1 MKKMRVFVIFGFI
14 LVIAL
19 IIGIGF
25 ISVATESQAKSNEV
39 EQVEKFL
46 EEEESAAETEQTEEI
61 AVVDEKKN
69 DWVEQWF
76 GPDKIAM
83 YFSWLAYIGTIIG
96 IAVNLAKVRKMNHLT
111 LKNVSDELKEVLNQ
125 NITNSVNVGLN
136 NYLPQ
141 IAEGQ
146 EKANRI
152 MEIFAKV
159 LALSQEDT
167 PESKV
172 AILNLIQELG
182 TVGQELI
189 DNSKEII
196 EASQKAVEQ
205 HKEEVEEKLD
215 EIIEKY
221 DGTSI

>member
-14 LVIAL
+14 LVIGL

-25 ISVATESQAKSNEV
+25 ISVANESQAKANEV
-39 EQVEKFL
+39 EEVEKSF
-46 EEEESAAETEQTEEI
+46 EEESAAETEQTEEI
-61 AVVDEKKN
+61 AVVEKTTK

>member
-1 MKKMRVFVIFGFI
+1 MKKMKVFVIFGFI
-14 LVIAL
+14 FVIAL
-19 IIGIGF
+19 IMGIGY
-25 ISVATESQAKSNEV
+25 ISVANESQAKSNEV

-46 EEEESAAETEQTEEI
+46 GEEESAAEIEQTEEI

-69 DWVEQWF
+69 DWVDQWF
-76 GPDKIAM
+76 APDKIAM
-83 YFSWLAYIGTIIG
+83 YFTWLAYIGTIIG

-111 LKNVSDELKEVLNQ
+111 LKNVSDELKEVLKA
-125 NITNSVNVGLN
+125 NITDSVNVGLDK
-136 NYLPQ
+136 YLPQ
-141 IAEGQ
+141 IAAGQ
-146 EKANRI
+146 EKANKI

-189 DNSKEII
+189 NNSKEII
-196 EASQKAVEQ
+196 EASQKAIEEHQ
-205 HKEEVEEKLD
+205 EEVEERLD

>member
-14 LVIAL
+14 LVIGL

-25 ISVATESQAKSNEV
+25 ISVATESQAKANEV
-39 EQVEKFL
+39 EEVEKSF
-46 EEEESAAETEQTEEI
+46 EEEPAAEPEQTEEI
-61 AVVDEKKN
+61 AVVEKTTK

-125 NITNSVNVGLN
+125 NITNSVNVGLDK
-136 NYLPQ
+136 YLPQ
-141 IAEGQ
+141 IAAGQ
-146 EKANRI
+146 EKANKI